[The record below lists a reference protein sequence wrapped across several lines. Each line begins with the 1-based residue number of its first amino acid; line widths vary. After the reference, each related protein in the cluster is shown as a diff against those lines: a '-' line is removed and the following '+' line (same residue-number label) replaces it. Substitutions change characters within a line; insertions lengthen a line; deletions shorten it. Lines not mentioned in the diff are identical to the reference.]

1 MRNQLININ
10 ILNFI
15 YFKKC
20 TKIRK
25 KKQKIMVKMISKEQI
40 KIKKIV

>member
-1 MRNQLININ
+1 MRIQIININ
-10 ILNFI
+10 ILNFV

-25 KKQKIMVKMISKEQI
+25 KKQKNYGKKLSKEQI

>member
-1 MRNQLININ
+1 MRNQLINTN

-25 KKQKIMVKMISKEQI
+25 KKQKNYGKND
-40 KIKKIV
+40 